1 MEKRRM
7 GELTTLE
14 CRAEAE
20 EDIARF
26 KKKIRQIQVI
36 EILKECGEMSAKEIA
51 VEMMNRGYVP
61 TSERNWSSPRITEL
75 CRKGIIEPVGR
86 KKCQYSGKSVTV
98 FAIREE

>member
-20 EDIARF
+20 ESVDKAL
-26 KKKIRQIQVI
+26 RQKQVV
-36 EILKECGEMSAKEIA
+36 EILEQGGEMSAKEIA

>member
-1 MEKRRM
+1 MKKRRM
-7 GELTTLE
+7 GELTTLD

-20 EDIARF
+20 ESVDKAL
-26 KKKIRQIQVI
+26 RQKQVV
-36 EILKECGEMSAKEIA
+36 EILEQGGEMSAKEIA

>member
-1 MEKRRM
+1 MKKRRA
-7 GELTTLE
+7 GEITTLE

-20 EDIARF
+20 ESVDKAL
-26 KKKIRQIQVI
+26 RQKQVV
-36 EILKECGEMSAKEIA
+36 EILEQGGEMSAKEIA

>member
-20 EDIARF
+20 ESIDKAL
-26 KKKIRQIQVI
+26 RQKQVV
-36 EILKECGEMSAKEIA
+36 EILEQGGEMSAKEIA

-75 CRKGIIEPVGR
+75 CYKGIIEPVGR

-98 FAIREE
+98 FAMREE

>member
-20 EDIARF
+20 ESIDKAL
-26 KKKIRQIQVI
+26 RQKQVV
-36 EILKECGEMSAKEIA
+36 EILEQGGEMSAKEIA

>member
-1 MEKRRM
+1 MEKRRA
-7 GELTTLE
+7 GEITTLE

-20 EDIARF
+20 ESID
-26 KKKIRQIQVI
+26 KKVRQKQVV
-36 EILKECGEMSAKEIA
+36 EILEQGGEMSAKEIA

-75 CRKGIIEPVGR
+75 CYKGIIEPVGK

>member
-1 MEKRRM
+1 MGKRRA
-7 GELTTLE
+7 GEITTLE

-20 EDIARF
+20 ESIDKAL
-26 KKKIRQIQVI
+26 RQKQVV
-36 EILKECGEMSAKEIA
+36 EILEQGGEMSAKEIA

-75 CRKGIIEPVGR
+75 CHKGIIEPVGR

>member
-14 CRAEAE
+14 CKAEAE
-20 EDIARF
+20 ESVDKAL
-26 KKKIRQIQVI
+26 RQKQVV
-36 EILKECGEMSAKEIA
+36 EILEQGGEMSAKEIA

>member
-1 MEKRRM
+1 MEKRRA
-7 GELTTLE
+7 GEITTLE

-20 EDIARF
+20 ESID
-26 KKKIRQIQVI
+26 KKVRQKQVV
-36 EILKECGEMSAKEIA
+36 EILEQGGEMSAKEIA

-75 CRKGIIEPVGR
+75 CYKGIIEPVGR

-98 FAIREE
+98 FAMREE

>member
-1 MEKRRM
+1 MEKRRA
-7 GELTTLE
+7 GEMTTLD

-20 EDIARF
+20 ESIDKAL
-26 KKKIRQIQVI
+26 RQKQVV
-36 EILKECGEMSAKEIA
+36 EILEQGGEMSAKEIA

-75 CRKGIIEPVGR
+75 CYKGIIEPVGR

>member
-1 MEKRRM
+1 MEKRRA
-7 GELTTLE
+7 GEMTTLE

-20 EDIARF
+20 ESVDKAL
-26 KKKIRQIQVI
+26 RQKQVV
-36 EILKECGEMSAKEIA
+36 EILEQGGEMSAKEIA

>member
-1 MEKRRM
+1 MEKRRA
-7 GELTTLE
+7 GQITTLD
-14 CRAEAE
+14 CRADANE
-20 EDIARF
+20 EVDKALRR
-26 KKKIRQIQVI
+26 RQVKS
-36 EILKECGEMSAKEIA
+36 ILREGGEMSAKEIA

>member
-1 MEKRRM
+1 MEKRRA
-7 GELTTLE
+7 GEITTLE

-20 EDIARF
+20 ESVDKAL
-26 KKKIRQIQVI
+26 RQKQVV
-36 EILKECGEMSAKEIA
+36 EILEQGGEMSAKEIA

-75 CRKGIIEPVGR
+75 CYKGIIEPVGR

>member
-1 MEKRRM
+1 MEKRRA
-7 GELTTLE
+7 GEMTTLE

-20 EDIARF
+20 ESVDKAL
-26 KKKIRQIQVI
+26 RQKQVV
-36 EILKECGEMSAKEIA
+36 EILERGGEMSAKEIA

-98 FAIREE
+98 FALRKE

>member
-1 MEKRRM
+1 MEKRRA
-7 GELTTLE
+7 GEITTLE

-20 EDIARF
+20 ESID
-26 KKKIRQIQVI
+26 KKVRQNQVV
-36 EILKECGEMSAKEIA
+36 EILEQGGEMSAKEVA

-75 CRKGIIEPVGR
+75 CYKGIIEPVGR

>member
-7 GELTTLE
+7 GEITTLE

-20 EDIARF
+20 ESINKAL
-26 KKKIRQIQVI
+26 RQKQVI
-36 EILKECGEMSAKEIA
+36 EILEQGGEMSAKEIA